1 MDPAELIRLAGT
13 KAKGK
18 RPHFFTDPDID
29 RLVAITLALAGEL
42 AVARERI
49 DTLERLLQAKDVI
62 AREEIEEYVPDD
74 EAAAQRGRWQQEYL
88 ARILRVLQQEIE
100 ALQEG
105 EGEASAEQVA
115 RELAP

>member
-18 RPHFFTDPDID
+18 RPYFFADPDID

-49 DTLERLLQAKDVI
+49 DTLERLLQSKSLVSRD
-62 AREEIEEYVPDD
+62 EIERYVPDQ
-74 EAAAQRGRWQQEYL
+74 AAAQERGHWQQEYL
-88 ARILRVLQQEIE
+88 ARVLRVLQQEVE

-105 EGEASAEQVA
+105 ESAPSAEQVS